1 MPVEIMVLQMQRY
14 QKYFRKMSMY
24 NDVFSVV
31 LRQLVCYDKEKQQ
44 LGLFRTIFETLS
56 LYCFNKSKIIF
67 EGMFLQKYGCLK
79 DIDNFL

>member
-31 LRQLVCYDKEKQQ
+31 LRQLVYYDKKKQQ
-44 LGLFRTIFETLS
+44 LGLFRTIFETLN
-56 LYCFNKSKIIF
+56 LYCFNKSKII
-67 EGMFLQKYGCLK
+67 LK
-79 DIDNFL
+79 VCSYRNMAV

>member
-44 LGLFRTIFETLS
+44 LGLFRTIFETLN
-56 LYCFNKSKIIF
+56 LYCFNKSKII
-67 EGMFLQKYGCLK
+67 LK
-79 DIDNFL
+79 VCSYRNMAV